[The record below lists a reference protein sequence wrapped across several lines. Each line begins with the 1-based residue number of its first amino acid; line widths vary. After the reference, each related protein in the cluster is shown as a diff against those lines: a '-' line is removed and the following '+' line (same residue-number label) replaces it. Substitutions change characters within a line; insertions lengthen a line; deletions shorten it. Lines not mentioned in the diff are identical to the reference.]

1 MNKKMGL
8 VLCIT
13 GIILIGIGIFL
24 EIMKKENQIVISNN
38 EEEIVNTDY
47 ILNNSLIKKIH
58 KHENYLI
65 SPYSISIALNMLR
78 DGSNNQSREQIDNVL
93 QNKKINDLSI
103 ENKLNIANGLFVKND
118 YKNLVLNSYYNK
130 IKKDYHGDIVYDDF
144 QTPEVINSW
153 VSEKTKGMIPGLLQ
167 TVPPRFVL
175 AIVNALALD
184 IKWQDKFD
192 CESTRSEPFT
202 KMDGSKIDVE
212 MMHASYAFSDYKY
225 INEDDLKGI
234 ILPYEKIEGNNTQLE
249 FIGLMPKDIDNYIS
263 NLKEKELMDIDK
275 KSKEASDDIH
285 VHLSLPRFTYD
296 YNFEDFK
303 NALIDMGITDVFD
316 EKKANLS
323 NIIPKEKLE
332 NNIYISDAIH
342 KTKIELSETGTKAA
356 AVTAFIISEA
366 SGIPKK
372 YDFVSIEFNRPFIYI
387 IRDKIT
393 KEIIFFGAVYEPNIW
408 QGSTCTEGGY

>member
-192 CESTRSEPFT
+192 CKSTRSEPFT

-212 MMHASYAFSDYKY
+212 MMRASYAFSDYKY

-263 NLKEKELMDIDK
+263 NLNEKELMDIDK

-285 VHLSLPRFTYD
+285 VYLSLPRFTYD

-316 EKKANLS
+316 EKKS
-323 NIIPKEKLE
+323 KFK
-332 NNIYISDAIH
+332 
-342 KTKIELSETGTKAA
+342 
-356 AVTAFIISEA
+356 
-366 SGIPKK
+366 
-372 YDFVSIEFNRPFIYI
+372 
-387 IRDKIT
+387 
-393 KEIIFFGAVYEPNIW
+393 
-408 QGSTCTEGGY
+408 